1 MIHLSFLKI
10 LLKKLLNMN
19 DIAVTIDTY
28 CSKLMDVRNRY
39 LCIKGD
45 MNMIFP

>member
-10 LLKKLLNMN
+10 LLKKLLNMK
-19 DIAVTIDTY
+19 DFAVTIDTY
-28 CSKLMDVRNRY
+28 CKLMDVRNRY